1 MSFALNRRHLL
12 GFATAAAV
20 QMGLGP
26 IHAARGATAS
36 PLPAIKPG
44 SHTSLGPLK
53 SIDAGL
59 VRVGYAELGPANGP
73 VVILLHGWPYDIH
86 SYADV
91 APLLADAGYR
101 VIVPYLRG
109 YGTTHFIANDTL
121 RNGQQADNAPQAHP
135 CAKSHR
141 ELLGRTAAASPGG
154 PGMIS
159 GSQRRRA
166 NLAFEALARSR
177 SSERRRE
184 IRT

>member
-36 PLPAIKPG
+36 PLAAIKPG

-109 YGTTHFIANDTL
+109 YGTTHFLADDTL
-121 RNGQQADNAPQAHP
+121 RNGQPS
-135 CAKSHR
+135 CAVPIFPFR
-141 ELLGRTAAASPGG
+141 
-154 PGMIS
+154 M
-159 GSQRRRA
+159 SQKK
-166 NLAFEALARSR
+166 LKHFR
-177 SSERRRE
+177 SSRWLPFWVNLKEGYDHFAKARRPPLVLVHEQRYAF
-184 IRT
+184 IQP